1 MFDMTEQDWLI
12 KAENPEENEM
22 CRVEGKEKPEVCVCF
37 LCVFLFCGL
46 WQIQQA
52 LDQFCV
58 HMKVAYVYFG
68 THINRLQ

>member
-12 KAENPEENEM
+12 KAENQEENEM
-22 CRVEGKEKPEVCVCF
+22 CYVEGKEKPEVCIGF

-52 LDQFCV
+52 LDLS
-58 HMKVAYVYFG
+58 HMYVKVAYVYFG